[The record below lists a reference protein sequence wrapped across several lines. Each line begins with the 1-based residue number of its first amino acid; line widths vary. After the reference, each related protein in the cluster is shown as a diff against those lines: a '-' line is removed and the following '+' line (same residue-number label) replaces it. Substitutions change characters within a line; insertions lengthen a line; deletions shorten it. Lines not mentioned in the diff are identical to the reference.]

1 MLKALIDVQRWSRKC
16 DGRHCLPGITL
27 QLKTQTVNRDNIPQV
42 AGYLRATK
50 KSKAGKGV
58 GEGMARDGL
67 EGLRKYR
74 LCRNL
79 KDRQEQAI
87 QVPGQDWTR
96 RGPQCKGLR
105 LHCS

>member
-27 QLKTQTVNRDNIPQV
+27 QLKTQTVNRDNILQV

-67 EGLRKYR
+67 EGLSKEVPLVQKPEGQTGASHPSTWSR
-74 LCRNL
+74 L
-79 KDRQEQAI
+79 DQAGATV
-87 QVPGQDWTR
+87 Q
-96 RGPQCKGLR
+96 GP
-105 LHCS
+105 